1 MQPLPELVAWAWWE
15 SLPAVWGCV
24 FVCHLSGPPALCSL
38 LCPTG
43 EGLASFTLPSS
54 RAGCFLGMVQNVPK
68 TPDFGMDLVPTS
80 EPAERRPGVAG
91 PGCRPSP
98 TAVPSPRP
106 RPSLCCARPPCLRGC
121 RPSLTSTCDREGWD
135 RPVPREKRPVAGA
148 GLHDASA
155 ASGRL
160 SVQGRVPGACSGGNE
175 GRHRVTA
182 RGLGR

>member
-1 MQPLPELVAWAWWE
+1 MSATSRDPRLSAPYCAPQEKAWLLSLCRPRVLGVSWEWSRTSPRPRTLVWTWCPPQSLRGADPAW
-15 SLPAVWGCV
+15 P
-24 FVCHLSGPPALCSL
+24 
-38 LCPTG
+38 
-43 EGLASFTLPSS
+43 GL
-54 RAGCFLGMVQNVPK
+54 Q
-68 TPDFGMDLVPTS
+68 
-80 EPAERRPGVAG
+80 AG
-91 PGCRPSP
+91 PGCLPSP

-135 RPVPREKRPVAGA
+135 RPVPGEKRPVARA
-148 GLHDASA
+148 GLHGASA

-160 SVQGRVPGACSGGNE
+160 SVQGRVPGACSGGKE